1 MEHLNGQS
9 DQLKGASG
17 LRQNVPQGRC
27 YSLWVRF
34 DERESSPASNVLRAG
49 VQIVRRYGLREM
61 IVAKLKTAGELA
73 VIRSQMDARGQKLVL
88 TNGCF
93 DLLHAGHVRYLQAA
107 RALGE
112 ALVVALNGDDSVR
125 VLKGPKRPI
134 NEERDRAEVLAALAC
149 VDFVTIFQEPR
160 VTEVIA
166 KVKPHFYAKGGD
178 YTVETLD
185 ADERKA
191 LEASGSQIK
200 ILPLVPGKST
210 SGVLEKIGMAPEK
223 KAPKKVVGE

>member
-1 MEHLNGQS
+1 MLAA
-9 DQLKGASG
+9 GARSIT
-17 LRQNVPQGRC
+17 LRR
-27 YSLWVRF
+27 
-34 DERESSPASNVLRAG
+34 
-49 VQIVRRYGLREM
+49 M

-73 VIRSQMDARGQKLVL
+73 VLRAQMQARGQKLVL

-107 RALGE
+107 RAMGE

-134 NEERDRAEVLAALAC
+134 NEERDRAEVLAGLAC
-149 VDFVTIFQEPR
+149 VDFVTIFQAPR

-166 KVKPHFYAKGGD
+166 KVRPHVYAKGGD

-185 ADERKA
+185 AEEREALQKA
-191 LEASGSQIK
+191 GTEIR

-210 SGVLEKIGMAPEK
+210 SAMVQRMKPDREVAGAHREK
-223 KAPKKVVGE
+223 